1 MSTTTIAV
9 EGMTCAGCASS
20 ERAELSHLP
29 GVSDVSIDLA
39 GGTVTIASIRPVDP
53 DAVRAA
59 VEEAGYTLTDA

>member
-20 ERAELSHLP
+20 VRAELSHLP

-59 VEEAGYTLTDA
+59 VEEAGYQLAS